1 MASGISGRTK
11 ICGIYGCPVEHTFSP
26 AIHNAAFDAAGLD
39 YAYVPFRVEPCSLA
53 AAIEALRALGM
64 VGVNIT
70 IPHKETVL
78 PLLDE
83 LSDEAKLTGAVN
95 TIVNRSG
102 KLYGDN
108 TDGKGYLHALR
119 EAGFDPAGK
128 NVLFLGA
135 GGAARAVA
143 MQLALAGVKKII
155 FANRTGRR
163 AGELAHSVAEATGIR
178 VETIPWPDQAGGK
191 LPARILAESD
201 LVVQATPL
209 GMSPNIDEAVP
220 LPFEAFRPGQVA
232 SDLIYNP
239 VETLFLKKAGQ
250 AGADTVNGMGMLL
263 HQGTLAF
270 ELWTGVAAPL
280 EVMRAALQKELTK
293 RNEQ

>member
-11 ICGIYGCPVEHTFSP
+11 ICGIFGCPVEHTFSP
-26 AIHNAAFDAAGLD
+26 AIHNAAFDATGLD
-39 YAYVPFRVEPCSLA
+39 YAYVPFRVEPRSLA
-53 AAIEALRALGM
+53 AAVEALRALGM
-64 VGVNIT
+64 VGVNVT

-83 LSDEAKLTGAVN
+83 LSDEAKLIGAVN

-108 TDGKGYLHALR
+108 TDGKGYLRALR

-143 MQLALAGVKKII
+143 MQLALAGVKKIN

-163 AGELAHSVAEATGIR
+163 AGELAQSVAEATGIK
-178 VETIPWPDQAGGK
+178 VETIPWPDQAGGQ
-191 LPARILAESD
+191 LPDRVLAESD

-270 ELWTGVAAPL
+270 ELWTGAVAPL
-280 EVMRAALQKELTK
+280 EVMRAALKDELNRRIK
-293 RNEQ
+293 

>member
-11 ICGIYGCPVEHTFSP
+11 ICGIFGCPVEHTFSP
-26 AIHNAAFDAAGLD
+26 AIHNAAFAAAGLD
-39 YAYVPFRVEPCSLA
+39 YAYVPFRVEPHSLA
-53 AAIEALRALGM
+53 AAVEALRALGM
-64 VGVNIT
+64 VGVNVT

-83 LSDEAKLTGAVN
+83 LSEEAKLIGAVN

-102 KLYGDN
+102 RLYGDN

-128 NVLFLGA
+128 TVLFLGA

-143 MQLALAGVKKII
+143 MQLALAGVKKIN

-163 AGELAHSVAEATGIR
+163 AVELAHSVAEAAGIQA
-178 VETIPWPDQAGGK
+178 ETTPWPDQVGSK
-191 LPARILAESD
+191 LPARVLAESD

-220 LPFEAFRPGQVA
+220 LPFEVFRQGQVA

-270 ELWTGVAAPL
+270 ELWTGAVAPL
-280 EVMRAALQKELTK
+280 EVMRAALKKELNR

>member
-39 YAYVPFRVEPCSLA
+39 YAYVPFRVEHRSLA

-64 VGVNIT
+64 VGVNVT

-95 TIVNRSG
+95 TIVNRAG

-108 TDGKGYLHALR
+108 TDGKGYLRALR

-143 MQLALAGVKKII
+143 MQLALAGVKKIN

-163 AGELAHSVAEATGIR
+163 AVELARAVAEAAGIR
-178 VETIPWPDQAGGK
+178 VETIPWPEQAGGK
-191 LPARILAESD
+191 LPARVLAESD

-209 GMSPNIDEAVP
+209 GMSPNTDEAVP
-220 LPFEAFRPGQVA
+220 LPFEAFRPGQTA

-250 AGADTVNGMGMLL
+250 AGAETVNGMGMLL

-280 EVMRAALQKELTK
+280 EVMRAALHKELTK